1 MYPYLFNIGDFTVG
15 TFGLCMVAGFVVS
28 WILLKTEIKR
38 RGLKKGIDVDMLLG
52 AMIGG
57 IVGAKGWY
65 IFEHWG
71 DFIGDPGSY
80 LFSGGGLVW
89 YGGLI
94 FGFVGAV
101 IALAIHKQKIGP
113 YADSI
118 APPLAL
124 GLAIGR
130 VG

>member
-1 MYPYLFNIGDFTVG
+1 MHPYLFNIGDFTVG
-15 TFGLCMVAGFVVS
+15 TFGVCMVAGFLIS

-38 RGLKKGIDVDMLLG
+38 RDLKKGIDVDMLLG
-52 AMIGG
+52 AMVGG

-65 IFEHWG
+65 IVEHW
-71 DFIGDPGSY
+71 DKFVTDPSAY
-80 LFSGGGLVW
+80 LFTGGGLVW

-94 FGFVGAV
+94 FGFLGAV
-101 IALAIHKQKIGP
+101 IALKIHKQKIGP

-118 APPLAL
+118 APSLAI

-130 VG
+130 IG

>member
-1 MYPYLFNIGDFTVG
+1 MHPYLFNIGDFTVG
-15 TFGLCMVAGFVVS
+15 TFGVCMVAGFIVS

-57 IVGAKGWY
+57 IIGAKGWY
-65 IFEHWG
+65 IVEHWG
-71 DFIGDPGSY
+71 EFIVDPGSY
-80 LFSGGGLVW
+80 LFTGGGLVW
-89 YGGLI
+89 YGGLL
-94 FGFVGAV
+94 FGFLGAIIV
-101 IALAIHKQKIGP
+101 LSIHKQKISN
-113 YADSI
+113 YADAL
-118 APPLAL
+118 APSLAI

>member
-1 MYPYLFNIGDFTVG
+1 MHPYLFNIGDFTVG
-15 TFGLCMVAGFVVS
+15 TFGLCMVAGFIVS

-52 AMIGG
+52 AMVGG

-65 IFEHWG
+65 IVEHWG
-71 DFIGDPGSY
+71 EFISDPGAY
-80 LFSGGGLVW
+80 LFTGGGLVW

-94 FGFVGAV
+94 FGFVGAY
-101 IALAIHKQKIGP
+101 IALLIHKQKFGR
-113 YADSI
+113 YADAL
-118 APPLAL
+118 APSLAI